1 MSSLP
6 HPLIT
11 PEEYLEAERRA
22 EYRSEYLDGQVYA
35 MAGASPV
42 HVRIML
48 NLARRLDEQL
58 EDGPCQVFAVDLK
71 VRVATAGPY
80 FYPDLVVVCGKP
92 QAQEQHDDVILNAKV
107 VIEILSPSTESF
119 DRGKKFQAY
128 SRHEFLS
135 EYVLVA
141 QDHIQIDHYVRQPN
155 GHWDFTSTSDAD
167 GVIEFPTVGASVK
180 VADIY
185 SRVTFES

>member
-6 HPLIT
+6 QPFVT
-11 PEEYLEAERRA
+11 PEEYLEAERKA
-22 EYRSEYLDGQVYA
+22 EYRSEYLDGQVHA
-35 MAGASPV
+35 MAGTSRA
-42 HVRIML
+42 HGRITL

-58 EDGPCQVFAVDLK
+58 ENGPCEVFVTDLK
-71 VRVATAGPY
+71 VRVATKGPY
-80 FYPDLVVVCGKP
+80 FYPDLVVVCGAP
-92 QAQEQHDDVILNAKV
+92 QLLGVDDDVILNPKV
-107 VIEILSPSTESF
+107 VIEVLSPSTESY

-128 SRHEFLS
+128 ARHESLA

-141 QDHIQIDHYVRQPN
+141 QDHVQGDHYVRQPN

-167 GVIEFPTVGASVK
+167 GVIEFPSIGARVK

-185 SRVTFES
+185 SRVNVES